1 MTLRL
6 RLTLVAAG
14 VVAIVVAAA
23 SVTVYF
29 VMRHDLYKQVDD
41 SIGAHAAVLQQD
53 PRAAFHGFN
62 DYAGDNVT
70 LVSPTGPPPPPGE
83 SDIPITA
90 TIKAVSKGTHDGY
103 FRNTEIQGHLVREVV
118 VPLFGDTGSVIG
130 AAVVARNIDPLAK
143 DLDRL
148 RLILLLVS
156 AGGVVAAAIAGALV
170 SRATLAP
177 VRRLT
182 GAAERI
188 AQTSDPSE
196 RVPEGG
202 RGELA
207 RLGKSFNTMLG
218 ALAEAIEVQR
228 RFVAD
233 ASHELRTPLT
243 SMQTNIEVLKQQD
256 RLDPEARQRLFDDLQ
271 RESHEMRDLI
281 GGLLELARGDDTRLE
296 RTTVQLDELVENS
309 VDRARS
315 RFPQLTFEA
324 SLEPTAV
331 EGVPDRLER
340 AVWNLLENA
349 GKWSAPHAKVEVT
362 LKDGE
367 LRVRDHGPGI
377 DAEDRA
383 HVFDRFYRATA
394 ARSLPGSGLGLSI
407 VREVAEAHG
416 GSVSAEDAP
425 GGGALLRLRLAPPET
440 LRVSGGGML
449 GFAERTPAKP
459 ASSWPRG
466 GPASSASA
474 AGGAKASP
482 SARIRLRLTRQRPR

>member
-29 VMRHDLYKQVDD
+29 VMRHELYKQVDT
-41 SIGAHAAVLQQD
+41 ALYQHAQLLQRRPDTAFGFGQFSGDYSEVVTSGGVAAGGTAFPINDDIRSVAAGRRDYLYQD
-53 PRAAFHGFN
+53 
-62 DYAGDNVT
+62 VT
-70 LVSPTGPPPPPGE
+70 MQ
-83 SDIPITA
+83 
-90 TIKAVSKGTHDGY
+90 GY
-103 FRNTEIQGHLVREVV
+103 HVREIV
-118 VPLFGDTGSVIG
+118 VPLLPPFSGG
-130 AAVVARNIDPLAK
+130 AVVVGRIVNYVDH
-143 DLDRL
+143 DLNRL
-148 RLILLLVS
+148 RLILILVS
-156 AGGVVAAAIAGALV
+156 LGSVGVAAIAGALV

-182 GAAERI
+182 SAAERI
-188 AQTSDPSE
+188 TETGDPSE

-243 SMQTNIEVLKQQD
+243 SMQTNIDVLKQQD

-281 GGLLELARGDDTRLE
+281 GGLIELARGNDPRAE
-296 RTTVQLDELVENS
+296 RTPVQLDELVEGS
-309 VDRARS
+309 VERARS
-315 RFPQLTFEA
+315 RFPQLRFET
-324 SLEPTAV
+324 SLEPTALDGIP
-331 EGVPDRLER
+331 ERLER

-349 GKWSAPHAKVEVT
+349 GKWSGPGGTVEVT
-362 LKDGE
+362 LADGE
-367 LRVRDHGPGI
+367 LSVRDHGPGI
-377 DAEDRA
+377 APEDRP
-383 HVFDRFYRATA
+383 HVFERFYRATP

-407 VREVAEAHG
+407 VREVAEEHG
-416 GSVSAEDAP
+416 GTVTVEDAP
-425 GGGALLRLRLAPPET
+425 GGGALLRLRLARPEV
-440 LRVSGGGML
+440 LRTSGG
-449 GFAERTPAKP
+449 
-459 ASSWPRG
+459 
-466 GPASSASA
+466 SSA
-474 AGGAKASP
+474 G
-482 SARIRLRLTRQRPR
+482 